1 MRISEMYKKKKPVF
15 SLEIF
20 PPKKKA
26 NIETIYNTVE
36 ELAVCKPDFISV
48 TYGAGGNMADNST
61 CEIASTIKKTYGIEG
76 VAHLTCVNSSRE
88 DVKEMIG
95 RFHKADIK
103 NVLAL
108 RGDIVPDQPRKNDFE
123 HANELAI
130 EIQRKCNDDLD
141 ILGACYPEGHY
152 ESKSLDEDIHNLKY
166 KIGAGANVLITQL
179 FFDNKLFYEFIGKA
193 RMMGIK
199 VPISAG
205 IMPIV
210 NSKQIEKTV
219 ALSGASLPPE
229 FTKMISNYEYDKEGL
244 FEAGIEYAAN
254 QIRDLI
260 TNGVDGIHLY
270 TMNNPK
276 VALKVYDSIKDLL

>member
-123 HANELAI
+123 HAHNSV
-130 EIQRKCNDDLD
+130 ND
-141 ILGACYPEGHY
+141 
-152 ESKSLDEDIHNLKY
+152 
-166 KIGAGANVLITQL
+166 
-179 FFDNKLFYEFIGKA
+179 
-193 RMMGIK
+193 
-199 VPISAG
+199 
-205 IMPIV
+205 
-210 NSKQIEKTV
+210 
-219 ALSGASLPPE
+219 
-229 FTKMISNYEYDKEGL
+229 
-244 FEAGIEYAAN
+244 
-254 QIRDLI
+254 
-260 TNGVDGIHLY
+260 
-270 TMNNPK
+270 
-276 VALKVYDSIKDLL
+276 